1 VSEPRGLGARP
12 DDDHLVRLAGRIAS
26 RHGLGAVRLRYARG
40 SCPVFAVG
48 PDPAL
53 GHGSGHVIKLFETR
67 FRRNFD
73 TEVEVLGHVH
83 GKLGVPTPALRQAGE
98 LEGWL
103 YVVMEEMQGSDLRSA
118 WERIPGPDRRRLATE
133 LGGALFRLHALPTGS
148 LTAAR
153 AGWDVFIAEQRRG
166 CVAHQARQGVDA
178 RWLAQIPA
186 YLSSVRL
193 DAPARPVLL
202 HTEIMREHV
211 LVSEHGGVWRLSG
224 LIDFE
229 PATLGHPEYELASV
243 GLFLAEGDAEILGA
257 VVAGHGELAM
267 TAELSRRCMAYALVH
282 RYSNLRWY
290 LDRMPVRP
298 GTTTLDELAEQ
309 WWPVRD

>member
-1 VSEPRGLGARP
+1 VSEPRGLGDQRE
-12 DDDHLVRLAGRIAS
+12 DERLLRLAGQIAG

-48 PDPAL
+48 QE
-53 GHGSGHVIKLFETR
+53 HVIKLFEMR

-73 TEVEVLGHVH
+73 AEVEVLRHVH

-118 WERIPGPDRRRLATE
+118 WDRIPGPDRRRLATE
-133 LGGALFRLHALPTGS
+133 LGGALARLHALPTGS
-148 LTAAR
+148 LRAAAR
-153 AGWDVFIAEQRRG
+153 GDWDAFVDEQRRG
-166 CVAHQARQGVDA
+166 CVEHQAGRGVDA
-178 RWLAQIPA
+178 RWLEQIPA
-186 YLSSVRL
+186 FLSSVRL

-211 LVSEHGGVWRLSG
+211 LVSEHEGVWRLSG

-229 PATLGHPEYELASV
+229 PATLGHLEYEFASV
-243 GLFLAEGDAEILGA
+243 GLFLAEGDGEILRA

-267 TAELSRRCMAYALVH
+267 SPELSRRCMAYALLH

-298 GTTTLDELAEQ
+298 GTSTLDELAEQ
-309 WWPVRD
+309 WWPSHFGASAA